1 MTLMEWAIDVPQEL
15 LQSDA
20 ILTMIISFPSAA
32 LASAGGLKRNLN
44 YIDKEELNI
53 KESYTRIVV
62 CNSAT

>member
-20 ILTMIISFPSAA
+20 IPTISGFLSY
-32 LASAGGLKRNLN
+32 G
-44 YIDKEELNI
+44 IEKEELNI
-53 KESYTRIVV
+53 KESYKRIVV